1 MKTSRI
7 ESFLLFSGWALG
19 TAPAQQ
25 ASQERGLQT
34 PRPTHRC
41 QASALGS
48 GDPSVGNCSPL
59 CQELPKAREGGSVSS
74 WHLCADGGLGP
85 RGDRQGGRPEHQCAQ
100 DGGCAT
106 LVGPPWSVRL
116 GPVLNS
122 TLRSSAKGRW
132 CPGWT
137 FPRFQV
143 QSCSGTFT
151 HREGS
156 SLS

>member
-19 TAPAQQ
+19 TAPAHQ

-34 PRPTHRC
+34 PCPTHRC

-116 GPVLNS
+116 GLVLNNM
-122 TLRSSAKGRW
+122 LR
-132 CPGWT
+132 
-137 FPRFQV
+137 PRPKAGGAQGGPFLISGCKAV
-143 QSCSGTFT
+143 Q
-151 HREGS
+151 EGPRNS
-156 SLS
+156 VCVGA